1 MGSTAAAIAVTATAT
16 ATTTTTTTTTTGVVK
31 VMGWWIGT
39 RSRLADVCGVI
50 VIVVVVVDVHVSR
63 CV

>member
-1 MGSTAAAIAVTATAT
+1 MGSTAAVIAVTAT

-50 VIVVVVVDVHVSR
+50 VIVVVVVNVHGSR
-63 CV
+63 GV